1 MLALIGCSNSQNANV
16 QAGASGGT
24 HQMSKQVYRFQIN
37 FDSGSAVIKNKYMNQ
52 IKEFAHYLQTN
63 SNYATSINGHTDSD
77 GDNTSNLQLSQ
88 ARANAVK
95 SSLVQQSVSET
106 RITAVGY
113 GEKKPIAKN
122 NSTEGKFQN
131 RRVEAQITSSMSK
144 TYHNPGI
151 VEGTVVDA
159 ISKKPLGGVS
169 IKVYSHN
176 KLITFLTTDSYGK
189 YRLKLDAGNY
199 VLKFLRTNYLLA
211 DINIVVIAKETT
223 TIMQLNQISMQY
235 MGTGTAGGLIV
246 NAFNGK
252 GISNLKLV
260 VRKGWNNKRGASVR
274 VLKTNTS
281 GKYVLN
287 VPGGY
292 YTIEASKKGYSTV
305 YFNVT
310 VVGSHKLMTQNGNI
324 TPQINKGQIR
334 IILSWNKL
342 PLDLD
347 AHLSTPRIN
356 NGNYHIYFKQA
367 GSRSRSPYVDLDLD
381 DRQSYGPET
390 ITIYKSFSGRYT
402 YSVRNYSKKPDIK
415 TSGARVQVYGSTG
428 LIKEYHI
435 PTSGG
440 TQLWNVFSYDGGTG
454 KISTINRVSN

>member
-1 MLALIGCSNSQNANV
+1 MLVFVGCSNSQNANV
-16 QAGASGGT
+16 QSDTSGGT

-37 FDSGSAVIKNKYMNQ
+37 FDSGSSIIKNKYMSQ
-52 IKEFAHYLQTN
+52 IKEFANYLQ
-63 SNYATSINGHTDSD
+63 SNPNYTTTINGHTDSD
-77 GDNTSNLQLSQ
+77 GDEASNLQLSQ
-88 ARANAVK
+88 ERANAVK
-95 SSLVQQSVSET
+95 SSLVQEGVSET

-113 GEKKPIAKN
+113 GEKNPIAKN

-144 TYHNPGI
+144 TYLNPGV
-151 VEGTVVDA
+151 VEGTVIDA

-169 IKVYSHN
+169 IKVYSNN

-199 VLKFLRTNYLLA
+199 VLNFVRTNYLLA

-223 TIMQLNQISMQY
+223 TIMQLNQISMEY
-235 MGTGTAGGLIV
+235 MGKGTAGGLIV

-252 GISNLKLV
+252 GVPNLRLV
-260 VRKGWNNKRGASVR
+260 VRKGWNNKNGASVNI
-274 VLKTNTS
+274 LKTNAS
-281 GKYVLN
+281 GNYVLN
-287 VPGGY
+287 VPSGY

-310 VVGSHKLMTQNGNI
+310 VVGKHKLMTQNGNI

-342 PLDLD
+342 PLDMD
-347 AHLSTPRIN
+347 AHLYTPRIN
-356 NGNYHIYFKQA
+356 NGSYHVYFKQA
-367 GSRSRSPYVDLDLD
+367 GSRRRAPYVDLDLD
-381 DRQSYGPET
+381 DRHSYGPET
-390 ITIYKSFSGRYT
+390 ITIYRSFPGRYT

-415 TSGARVQVYGSTG
+415 TSGARVQIYGSTG

-435 PTSGG
+435 PSSGG